1 MEPAVLALVL
11 LAALLHAG
19 WNALLKVNGDRLAAM
34 ALITVSSGL
43 VCLPG
48 LVLLPPPEPESW
60 VFLAISVALH
70 LGYQLFLVEA
80 YRHGDLGQAYPIA
93 RGTAPLIVTFLAFA
107 FADETLAPQQ
117 IAAIGVM
124 VAGIVSLAFSG
135 DMPLRRNRHSLLFAL
150 GTAAFIAGY
159 TVSDGMG
166 ARRAGLAHSYVVW
179 LFALNAVPMLVVAL
193 AARRRA
199 WAATVRA
206 SWKPGLAGGAMSLA
220 AYWLV
225 IWALTLGQ
233 MGPVAA
239 LRETSVLF
247 AALIGTL
254 LLGEPG
260 TRRRVLS
267 AGLVAGGLLLLHL

>member
-11 LAALLHAG
+11 FAAVLHAG

-34 ALITVSSGL
+34 AMITVSSGL
-43 VCLPG
+43 ICLPG
-48 LVLLPPPEPESW
+48 LAMLPPPAPASW
-60 VFLAISVALH
+60 AFLALSVVLH
-70 LGYQLFLVEA
+70 LGYQLFLVQA

-93 RGTAPLIVTFLAFA
+93 RGTAPLIVTALAFA
-107 FADETLAPQQ
+107 FAGEAPALRQL
-117 IAAIGVM
+117 AAIAIM

-135 DMPLRRNRHSLLFAL
+135 NRPLRDNRHSVLFAL
-150 GTAAFIAGY
+150 GTAVFIAAY
-159 TVSDGMG
+159 TVADGMG

-179 LFALNAVPMLVVAL
+179 LFVLNAVPMLLVAL

-199 WAATVRA
+199 LVATVRA
-206 SWKPGLAGGAMSLA
+206 GWRAGLVGGAMSLA

-225 IWALTLGQ
+225 IWALTLGL

-254 LLGEPG
+254 LLGEAG
-260 TRRRVLS
+260 ARRRILA
-267 AGLVAGGLLLLHL
+267 AGLVSGGLLLLHG